1 MPNDIIEIF
10 PDGRREVRFR
20 PLLPEQVPE
29 AMVELCLGY
38 RHAIYQLQVSPLLA
52 LTTYDIYLNEVAY
65 WRNVPEKVYNY
76 YIGGYQVIKK
86 WLSYREKPL
95 LGRPLTPEEAREV
108 MNMARRLAAIVLME
122 PALNANYQHVKDQAP
137 TPGRA
142 GKDEKVV
149 IGFAMRIILV

>member
-1 MPNDIIEIF
+1 MPSDIIEIF

-20 PLLPEQVPE
+20 PLLPEQVSE

-76 YIGGYQVIKK
+76 YIGGYQVIKNG
-86 WLSYREKPL
+86 S
-95 LGRPLTPEEAREV
+95 
-108 MNMARRLAAIVLME
+108 
-122 PALNANYQHVKDQAP
+122 P
-137 TPGRA
+137 TGKSPFGPPPNPGGGPRGDEYGPPPGRHRLNGTGPERQLSA
-142 GKDEKVV
+142 CQ
-149 IGFAMRIILV
+149 R